1 MKNLFILFS
10 VVLIAGCQSVTG
22 PSVILKPVKICEDVK
37 VPIYGVLDR
46 PSSTGEVVAGAA
58 VGGVAGNQFGKGSGK
73 KAMTLLGAI
82 LGGSSQAN
90 SRKREKVIV
99 DYKTEYQCRTEYK

>member
-22 PSVILKPVKICEDVK
+22 PAVILKPVKICEDVK

-46 PSSTGEVVAGAA
+46 PSSTGEVVAGA
-58 VGGVAGNQFGKGSGK
+58 
-73 KAMTLLGAI
+73 
-82 LGGSSQAN
+82 